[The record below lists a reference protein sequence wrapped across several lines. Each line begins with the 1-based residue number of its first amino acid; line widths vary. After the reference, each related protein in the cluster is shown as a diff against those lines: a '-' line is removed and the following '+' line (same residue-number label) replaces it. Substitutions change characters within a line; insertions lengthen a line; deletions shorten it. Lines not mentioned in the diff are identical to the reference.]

1 MSRYINFNIPSKPK
15 PPEDIYKPKYKTEDS
30 IQGGETM
37 ETITIKTQA
46 EFDMIKNTFEGI
58 IYLKNGQNLIIVNR
72 VFSNTRIIA
81 RENSSVVARENSSV
95 DLCGFSQARIMD
107 RYVAHKTAQKA
118 RVILPFETVEDF
130 CEYYGIKISERKNKK
145 VTMYKAVHKKD
156 EKYCSDYKNSFEYK
170 IGKVS
175 IEENINTDSYEGCG
189 AGLHISTMQFALD
202 FGKHWDDLAILE
214 VEANVEDIVVCKF
227 SDGKIRTSKLKVIR
241 EVPLEECGLYGK
253 ILSKLKK

>member
-1 MSRYINFNIPSKPK
+1 MN
-15 PPEDIYKPKYKTEDS
+15 
-30 IQGGETM
+30 
-37 ETITIKTQA
+37 TIAVKTQI
-46 EFDMIKNTFEGI
+46 EFDAIKETFQGT
-58 IYLKNGQNLIIVNR
+58 IYLENGQNLIIINR
-72 VFSNTRIIA
+72 TFSNTRIIA
-81 RENSSVVARENSSV
+81 RENSSVEAWGNSSVEAWGNSSV

-130 CEYYGIKISERKNKK
+130 CEYYGIKISGRKNKK

-175 IEENINTDSYEGCG
+175 IEKNINTDSYEGCG

-202 FGKHWDDLAILE
+202 YGKHWDDLAILE